1 MVLMNLLACMQG
13 RSRDAG
19 AENGLVDTARKG
31 KGGTDE
37 ESNVTD
43 IHCHVQVR

>member
-1 MVLMNLLACMQG
+1 MDTTKMVLRNLV
-13 RSRDAG
+13 
-19 AENGLVDTARKG
+19 ENGLVDTAREG
-31 KGGTDE
+31 KGGTDG